1 MAKLIIVLVVFF
13 GSLAVSAQTL
23 PDAPKAKIDHSFF
36 DKKNVALMAVSA
48 AAISA
53 DGWTTRQ
60 NNIDGF
66 SEINPVA
73 RPFVHSNG
81 KAALYFGSSQA
92 AIIGGMYLLHRTNH
106 HKLERILPLVAAG
119 VEGFWTA
126 HNVGLRHTV
135 SAVVPP
141 DPHYVAY

>member
-1 MAKLIIVLVVFF
+1 
-13 GSLAVSAQTL
+13 L
-23 PDAPKAKIDHSFF
+23 PDAPKPKAEHRFF
-36 DKKNVALMAVSA
+36 DKKNVSFMVLSSA
-48 AAISA
+48 AIAA

-81 KAALYFGSSQA
+81 KTAMYFGGSQV